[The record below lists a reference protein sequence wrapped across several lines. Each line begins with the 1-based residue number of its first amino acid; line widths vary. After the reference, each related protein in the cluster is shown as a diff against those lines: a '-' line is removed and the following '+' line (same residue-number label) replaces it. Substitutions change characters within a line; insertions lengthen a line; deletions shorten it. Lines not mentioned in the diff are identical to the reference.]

1 MTNESGD
8 SFVCRPDNIL
18 DRIACVLIYPS
29 TFDIV
34 LNYFLL
40 ILNLAYCAFQI
51 TPSAPQT
58 TPQARKFYAAG
69 SFIFVVFFQITLC
82 LILGCNGISIIWCA
96 MMGWSTSTAH
106 QTVRERKEAN
116 PSETTL
122 GINPLGKA
130 TTLLDFLAILY
141 YAITA
146 EAITTIAHV
155 CAVILGV
162 FLEKLARFG
171 SSMNGTSSEQEP
183 MIQ

>member
-8 SFVCRPDNIL
+8 SFVCRPGSIL
-18 DRIACVLIYPS
+18 DRITCVLIYPS

-58 TPQARKFYAAG
+58 NPQARKFYAVG

-96 MMGWSTSTAH
+96 MMGWSTSSVH
-106 QTVRERKEAN
+106 QTVRERKNSEAR
-116 PSETTL
+116 L
-122 GINPLGKA
+122 GINHLGKI
-130 TTLLDFLAILY
+130 TISFDFLAILY
-141 YAITA
+141 YAITT